1 MPEGKAIML
10 PLKYL
15 AAHDPR
21 WAGQEGA
28 LHPDAFVPERMMGA
42 EAQKTGDLLPFGY
55 GPR

>member
-1 MPEGKAIML
+1 ML

-15 AAHDPR
+15 AANDER
-21 WAGQEGA
+21 WVHESGE
-28 LHPDAFVPERMMGA
+28 LSPDAFVPERMMST